1 MEASFWYNKWQHG
14 EIAFHQNNANPLLV
28 EHFEA
33 LNLAKGSRVFLPLCG
48 KTLDISWLLAG
59 GYRVVGAELSKIAID
74 ELFQSLGLKPEIAKA
89 GELIHYSAKDIDI
102 YVGDIFE
109 LSAQTFGVVDAIY
122 DRAAIVALPAGIRKQ
137 YATHLLSIT
146 HAAQQLIIT
155 YEYDQ
160 SLVDGPPFSVNQAE
174 LKQHY
179 SASYSLT
186 ALETREVEGGIKG
199 KASSIETAWLLKKA
213 HDEDRVF

>member
-1 MEASFWYNKWQHG
+1 MEASFWHNKWQRG

-48 KTLDISWLLAG
+48 KTLDIAWLLAD
-59 GYRVVGAELSKIAID
+59 GYQVVGAELSEIAID
-74 ELFQSLGLKPEIAKA
+74 ELFQSLGLQPEIAQRGA
-89 GELIHYSAKDIDI
+89 LTHYSAKDIDI

-109 LSAQTFGVVDAIY
+109 LSAQTLGAVDAIY
-122 DRAAIVALPAGIRKQ
+122 DRAAIVALPADIRKK
-137 YATHLLSIT
+137 YTSHLMSIT
-146 HAAQQLIIT
+146 QAATQLVIA

-160 SLVDGPPFSVNQAE
+160 SLVDGPPFSVSEEE

-179 SASYSLT
+179 GASYSLK
-186 ALETREVEGGIKG
+186 ALETREVEGGMKG
-199 KASSIETAWLLKKA
+199 KAASTETIWLLNNM
-213 HDEDRVF
+213 R